1 MSQIYK
7 VQLSNSIVR
16 TIHAS
21 DEMRHRVELTPILDE
36 AAMRELLKQSL
47 IDNGWQETEDGKL
60 TKQGPSGETLV
71 WDLESNEVIA
81 GVEVEKDV
89 SAEVS
94 ATGWGESDASA
105 RRDAQRSI
113 NRQAARAEA
122 EIDETRQS
130 VQRQIGDSLESGEQQ
145 RQEELNRVLQRV
157 YSEALKKK
165 AEQLGTVVSVDEND
179 QGDDYELV
187 IKIAE

>member
-36 AAMRELLKQSL
+36 AAMRELLKRAL
-47 IDNGWQETEDGKL
+47 LAEGWQETEDGKL
-60 TKQGPSGETLV
+60 TRQGPSGETLI
-71 WDLESNEVIA
+71 WDLETNEVVA
-81 GVEVEKDV
+81 GVEVEKEV
-89 SAEVS
+89 AAEVS

-113 NRQAARAEA
+113 NRQTARAEA
-122 EIDETRQS
+122 EIDETRTS
-130 VQRQIGDSLESGEQQ
+130 AQREVGKLLEAGEQE
-145 RQEELNRVLQRV
+145 RQEVLNRVLQRV
-157 YSEALKKK
+157 YADALKRK
-165 AEQLGTVVSVDEND
+165 AQQLGTVVSVDEND
-179 QGDDYELV
+179 TGDDYELV